1 MSDEEKQVD
10 LHKGPDSKGAGAGAD
25 HHDAPQHP
33 PQYHTQAVMDTDYEG
48 KPTVEELATLRR
60 VAGRVPIVA
69 YALCAIE
76 FCERASY
83 YGCQGLFSN
92 FVNRP
97 MPDGGNGWGAPP
109 AGTQQTG
116 GALGMGQAKA
126 NAVGQSFSLLAY
138 ILPLFS
144 GYLADTRTG
153 RYRMII
159 WGIYV
164 MGVGHIILVASGAK
178 SLLATGAAQGPF
190 FVGIYIIAVGAAMF
204 KPNVT
209 PLLLDQ
215 LTSHVPIVKTLKTGE
230 RVIEDPEHSTERVM
244 LWFYL
249 LINVG
254 GFMQVATSYSEKYV
268 GWWLSWLL
276 PLILYLPLPLLM
288 WFLKPRL
295 VLKKPGG
302 SDLPNVFH
310 VLGHCMR
317 NGGVFRIGRK
327 GWWEPAKPSWQLAN
341 GMTPTTRYDDN
352 FVYDV
357 QRTFQA
363 TGMFCF
369 FPVQF
374 WNDNGIGNSASYLST
389 MLRTDGAPNDV
400 LNNFNPLAI
409 ILFSPI
415 LNFGLYPF
423 LRKIKVHYGP
433 VKRICTGFFLA
444 LCAGIGYT
452 VLQYYAY
459 ESSPCGYYGSSD
471 PACVDPGLTSD
482 ISVWWMAIPYGIG
495 GISEL
500 FINVPA
506 YGIAYSRAPINMRGL
521 VSAIN
526 LANTAIAYIVN
537 LACSSVIGDPHLIWD
552 FGGPAIVCA
561 VVTVLFWYLFKHVD
575 KEEYVLSRSVETSDI
590 HDSTGTTNFGVRES
604 EHNHSTNPPAAPIA
618 ENEEYGISQKM

>member
-1 MSDEEKQVD
+1 
-10 LHKGPDSKGAGAGAD
+10 
-25 HHDAPQHP
+25 
-33 PQYHTQAVMDTDYEG
+33 MDQDYPG
-48 KPTVEELATLRR
+48 KPTEEELATLRR
-60 VAGRVPIVA
+60 VPGKVPTVA
-69 YALCAIE
+69 YFLCAIE

-97 MPDGGNGWGAPP
+97 LPEGGNGWGATK
-109 AGTQQTG
+109 AGTNQTP
-116 GALGMGQAKA
+116 GALNMGQAKA
-126 NAVGQSFSLLAY
+126 NAVNQSFNFLAY
-138 ILPLFS
+138 CLPIFT
-144 GYLADTRTG
+144 GYLADSRFG
-153 RYRMII
+153 RYNMIN

-164 MGVGHIILVASGAK
+164 MGVGHVILVASGAK
-178 SLLATGAAQGPF
+178 SLLASGAAKGPF

-204 KPNVT
+204 KSNVS

-215 LTSHVPIVKTLKTGE
+215 LTSHVPIVRTLKSGE

-276 PLILYLPLPLLM
+276 PLILYTPLPLLM
-288 WFLKPRL
+288 WYLKKRLILKP
-295 VLKKPGG
+295 PGG
-302 SDLPNVFH
+302 SDVPNVF
-310 VLGHCMR
+310 VALGFCMR
-317 NGGVFRIGRK
+317 NGGIFRIGRT
-327 GWWEPAKPSWQLAN
+327 GWWEPAKPSVQAAKGL
-341 GMTPTTRYDDN
+341 TPTTRYNDD

-374 WNDNGIGNSASYLST
+374 WNDNGVGNAASYLST

-400 LNNFNPLAI
+400 INNFNPFAI
-409 ILFSPI
+409 IIGSPL
-415 LNFGLYPF
+415 LNFGLYPL
-423 LRKIKVHYGP
+423 LRKWNIHYGP
-433 VKRICTGFFLA
+433 VKRICTGFFIA
-444 LCAGIGYT
+444 LWAGIAYT

-459 ESSPCGYYGSSD
+459 KTSPCGYYGSSD
-471 PACVDPGLTSD
+471 DACVVPGLTSN
-482 ISVWWMAIPYGIG
+482 ISIWWMAIPYGLG
-495 GISEL
+495 GFSEL

-506 YGIAYSRAPINMRGL
+506 YGIAYSRAPINMRGV
-521 VSAIN
+521 VSGIN
-526 LANTAIAYIVN
+526 LMSTAIAYIVN

-561 VVTVLFWYLFKHVD
+561 IVTVLFVSLPSPSSSPASFANLLRRSGSSSSTSTRRSTFCPPTSIPPTSTTAPAQPTSSRRASTTSPTTALLPSPITRCTVSRRSSRMLSANGHPSRISR
-575 KEEYVLSRSVETSDI
+575 EEAWSC
-590 HDSTGTTNFGVRES
+590 
-604 EHNHSTNPPAAPIA
+604 
-618 ENEEYGISQKM
+618 